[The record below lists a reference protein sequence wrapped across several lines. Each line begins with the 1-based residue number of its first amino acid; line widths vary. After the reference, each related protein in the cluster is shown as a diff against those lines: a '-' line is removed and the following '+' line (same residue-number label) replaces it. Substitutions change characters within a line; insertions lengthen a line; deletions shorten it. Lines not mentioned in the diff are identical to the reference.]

1 MNDEI
6 QKAIYI
12 EMLLNAKDFGGN
24 PNPKAV
30 LGKIMGRYPEAR
42 SEAVRFKELIEQVIK
57 EEFPK
62 SLEEISTSL
71 EELDPEALKRKE
83 MAKKEKKEKTEQRKK
98 ELAELP
104 NVEPGKLV
112 VRYAPDPSK
121 YPHLGHALNYR
132 INRMYVEK
140 YGGQANLRFDDTNPT
155 KVKPEYYDAIK
166 EGLEWANAPWDKE
179 YKASDYM
186 EEFYIAARKLI
197 RNELLYICN
206 CEPSELKKNRDE
218 GIECQCRGKSVDM
231 NLEEFEQMVA
241 GNVRENTAVVR
252 LKGDMKSQ
260 NSVMR
265 DPVMFRIL
273 HEKHPLQERYYHLW
287 PLYDFESSYMDFKL
301 GTTHIIRSSEFGT
314 MREELQGFLIEAFGG
329 QKPTFFSYGRY
340 NIVGCPTKGRVIREL
355 VESGVVSGWDDIR
368 LVTIAGLKKRGIQPE
383 VITDLIRE
391 KGTTPKST
399 TIAWSDIVKFN
410 RIHLTPK
417 SRHFFAVRKPF
428 AIYVKDAPKKEVE
441 LVNNPDNPDLGS
453 RILHTKDSFYIDKYD
468 SKLFK
473 VGRLIRL
480 KDLYNIEVLQFNE
493 SSGIWICKYAE
504 NQDLDK
510 RMPKIQWVPTH
521 SSKEGELTIPDLL
534 EPKPGKIN
542 RKSMKKIRLKLE
554 HNVQSIGDGEI
565 VHFERIGYAKLFRV
579 ENKIRG
585 HLVHD

>member
-12 EMLLNAKDFGGN
+12 ELLLNAKDFGGS
-24 PNPKAV
+24 PNSKAV
-30 LGKIMGRYPEAR
+30 LGKVMGRFPEAR
-42 SEAVRFKELIEQVIK
+42 KEAVKYKELIEQIIS

-62 SLEEISTSL
+62 STEEILLKL
-71 EELDPEALKRKE
+71 EELDPEALKKKE
-83 MAKKEKKEKTEQRKK
+83 QSKKEKKEKTEQRKR
-98 ELAELP
+98 ELTELP
-104 NVEPGKLV
+104 NVIPGKLV

-140 YGGQANLRFDDTNPT
+140 YGGRANLRFDDTNPT
-155 KVKPEYYDAIK
+155 KVRPEYYEAIK
-166 EGLEWANAPWDKE
+166 EGLRWANAPWDDE
-179 YKASDYM
+179 FKASDFM

-197 RNELLYICN
+197 RNDLFYICN
-206 CEPSELKKNRDE
+206 CEPAVMKKNREE
-218 GIECQCRGKSVDM
+218 GIECECRNKTVDQ

-241 GNVRENTAVVR
+241 GDVKENAAVVR
-252 LKGDMKSQ
+252 LKGDMKSK

-273 HEKHPLQERYYHLW
+273 HEKHPLHDRYYYLW
-287 PLYDFESSYMDFKL
+287 PLYDFESSYMDYKL

-314 MREELQGFLIEAFGG
+314 MRQELQSLLIEAFGG

-355 VESGVVSGWDDIR
+355 VENKVVSGWDDIR
-368 LVTIAGLKKRGIQPE
+368 LVTIEGLKKRGIQPE

-428 AIYVKDAPKKEVE
+428 AIYVKDAPKREVE
-441 LVNNPDNPDLGS
+441 LVNNPDNPDLGT
-453 RILHTKDSFYIDKYD
+453 RTLHTKDSFYLDNND
-468 SKLFK
+468 QELFK
-473 VGRLIRL
+473 EGRLIRL
-480 KDLYNIEVLQFNE
+480 KDLYNIEVLKFNE
-493 SSGIWICKYAE
+493 KSGIWICTYAE
-504 NQDLDK
+504 NQELDK
-510 RMPKIQWVPTH
+510 KMPKIQWVPTH
-521 SSKEGELTIPDLL
+521 SSKDAELQIPELL

-542 RKSMKKIRLKLE
+542 RKSMKKIRLKVE
-554 HNVQSIGDGEI
+554 HNIQSINEGEI
-565 VHFERIGYAKLFRV
+565 VHFERIGYAKLFRK
-579 ENKIRG
+579 ENKIYG